1 MLLEPIGLWVARTVV
16 PAAALALVAIPA
28 LVHRGAGTTVVRSAK
43 GPRERALLA
52 LVSVSFLCAL
62 IWAVTPPLFGFAA
75 YPLRPVLLVPGT
87 ACLAAGLWLLHRSH
101 ADLGAHWSITLEI
114 REGHELVAD
123 GVYRHLRHPMYL
135 ALLLYGLGQAL
146 VLPNWLA
153 GPAYLAAFALL
164 VASRLGSEER
174 LMAEAFGA
182 DYQAYRARTWRLVP
196 GLW

>member
-1 MLLEPIGLWVARTVV
+1 MLLEPIGLGVARAVV
-16 PAAALALVAIPA
+16 LAAALALVAIPA
-28 LVHRGAGTTVVRSAK
+28 LAHRGAGGTVVKSAK
-43 GPRERALLA
+43 GQGERMLLA
-52 LVSVSFLCAL
+52 LVSLGFLCAL
-62 IWAVTPPLFGFAA
+62 IWAVTPLLGFAD
-75 YPLRPVLLVPGT
+75 YPLRPVRFVPGM
-87 ACLAAGLWLLHRSH
+87 ACLLAGLWLLNRSH

-114 REGHELVAD
+114 RDGHKLVTG

-164 VASRLGSEER
+164 VACRLGSEER
-174 LMAEAFGA
+174 LMAETFGA

-196 GLW
+196 WLW